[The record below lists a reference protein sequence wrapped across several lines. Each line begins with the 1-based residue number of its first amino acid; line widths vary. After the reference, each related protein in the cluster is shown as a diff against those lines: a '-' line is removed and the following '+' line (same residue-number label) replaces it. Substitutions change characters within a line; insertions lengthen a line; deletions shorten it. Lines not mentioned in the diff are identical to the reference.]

1 MSQSGVIA
9 AAILAAF
16 VLFIAARG
24 RLGVY
29 TAVLWGGTS
38 APLPSANTKAPQSKE
53 GGGFD
58 LGETA
63 KDAAL
68 AYFGFGG

>member
-1 MSQSGVIA
+1 MNQSGVIA

-16 VLFIAARG
+16 VLFLAARG

-38 APLPSANTKAPQSKE
+38 APLPSATAKAPAAS
-53 GGGFD
+53 GGGGDSDFLD
-58 LGETA
+58 TA

-68 AYFGFGG
+68 LYFGL